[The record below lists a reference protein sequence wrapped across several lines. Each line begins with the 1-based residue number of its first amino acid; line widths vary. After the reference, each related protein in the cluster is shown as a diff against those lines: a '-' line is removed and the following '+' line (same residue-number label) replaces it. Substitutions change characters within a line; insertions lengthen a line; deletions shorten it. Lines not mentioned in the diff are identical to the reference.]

1 MAASKSGFMKDAL
14 ILFAITLV
22 SGLCL
27 GVVYD
32 VTKAPIEA
40 ATIAANNATYKQVL
54 PEAESFDD
62 VEGSTEKIAETADE
76 IANLGFGGVAIESV
90 LEAKDASGEV
100 VGHVINSLS
109 NDSYGGAVKLS
120 IGFDADTRSFGS
132 KADTLYNA
140 RRAGK
145 SVSFP
150 RVSPDGKF
158 LMFTLSAYGNFSIWH
173 KDADLYLAHL
183 HTNQIRPLSALNSND
198 VESYH
203 SWSSNSRWV
212 VFSSRRTDGLYT
224 RPFIAYIDEK
234 GKAHKPFLLPQKE
247 KDHYTF
253 LMKSYNIPE
262 FISGK
267 VNTSAYDISRT
278 ARKEKG
284 TDVVYSLQ

>member
-62 VEGSTEKIAETADE
+62 VKGSTEKIAETADE

-120 IGFDADTRSFGS
+120 IGFDADGTITGVGIRETSDTPGLGLKAKDDDYRNQYVGKNCESLSVTKSGS
-132 KADTLYNA
+132 ASDT
-140 RRAGK
+140 
-145 SVSFP
+145 
-150 RVSPDGKF
+150 
-158 LMFTLSAYGNFSIWH
+158 
-173 KDADLYLAHL
+173 
-183 HTNQIRPLSALNSND
+183 
-198 VESYH
+198 
-203 SWSSNSRWV
+203 
-212 VFSSRRTDGLYT
+212 
-224 RPFIAYIDEK
+224 
-234 GKAHKPFLLPQKE
+234 
-247 KDHYTF
+247 
-253 LMKSYNIPE
+253 
-262 FISGK
+262 
-267 VNTSAYDISRT
+267 
-278 ARKEKG
+278 
-284 TDVVYSLQ
+284 

>member
-14 ILFAITLV
+14 ILCAITLV

-90 LEAKDASGEV
+90 LEAKDASGAV

-120 IGFDADTRSFGS
+120 IGFDADGAITGVGIRETSDTPGLGLKAKDDDYRNQYVGKNCESLKSGS
-132 KADTLYNA
+132 ASDTEINA
-140 RRAGK
+140 
-145 SVSFP
+145 
-150 RVSPDGKF
+150 
-158 LMFTLSAYGNFSIWH
+158 
-173 KDADLYLAHL
+173 
-183 HTNQIRPLSALNSND
+183 
-198 VESYH
+198 
-203 SWSSNSRWV
+203 
-212 VFSSRRTDGLYT
+212 
-224 RPFIAYIDEK
+224 
-234 GKAHKPFLLPQKE
+234 
-247 KDHYTF
+247 
-253 LMKSYNIPE
+253 
-262 FISGK
+262 ISGATITSNATTNA
-267 VNTSAYDISRT
+267 VNAALY
-278 ARKEKG
+278 
-284 TDVVYSLQ
+284 YLHNCLN

>member
-120 IGFDADTRSFGS
+120 IGFKPRPGVSLVSRIPTPVIVPSAS
-132 KADTLYNA
+132 K
-140 RRAGK
+140 
-145 SVSFP
+145 P
-150 RVSPDGKF
+150 
-158 LMFTLSAYGNFSIWH
+158 M
-173 KDADLYLAHL
+173 
-183 HTNQIRPLSALNSND
+183 
-198 VESYH
+198 ES
-203 SWSSNSRWV
+203 
-212 VFSSRRTDGLYT
+212 L
-224 RPFIAYIDEK
+224 
-234 GKAHKPFLLPQKE
+234 
-247 KDHYTF
+247 
-253 LMKSYNIPE
+253 
-262 FISGK
+262 
-267 VNTSAYDISRT
+267 T
-278 ARKEKG
+278 APP
-284 TDVVYSLQ
+284 

>member
-120 IGFDADTRSFGS
+120 IGFDADGTITGVGIRETSDTPGLGL
-132 KADTLYNA
+132 KAKDDDCPIRFRMDYSSSS
-140 RRAGK
+140 AGA
-145 SVSFP
+145 SASGAS
-150 RVSPDGKF
+150 RVS
-158 LMFTLSAYGNFSIWH
+158 LMLKLI
-173 KDADLYLAHL
+173 LL
-183 HTNQIRPLSALNSND
+183 
-198 VESYH
+198 
-203 SWSSNSRWV
+203 
-212 VFSSRRTDGLYT
+212 FSS
-224 RPFIAYIDEK
+224 
-234 GKAHKPFLLPQKE
+234 
-247 KDHYTF
+247 
-253 LMKSYNIPE
+253 S
-262 FISGK
+262 
-267 VNTSAYDISRT
+267 ISRILALT
-278 ARKEKG
+278 I
-284 TDVVYSLQ
+284 

>member
-62 VEGSTEKIAETADE
+62 VKGSTEKIAETADE

-109 NDSYGGAVKLS
+109 NDSYGGAVKLTGVGIRETS
-120 IGFDADTRSFGS
+120 DTPGLGLKAKDDDYRNQYVGKNCESLSVTKSGS
-132 KADTLYNA
+132 ASDTEINA
-140 RRAGK
+140 
-145 SVSFP
+145 
-150 RVSPDGKF
+150 
-158 LMFTLSAYGNFSIWH
+158 
-173 KDADLYLAHL
+173 
-183 HTNQIRPLSALNSND
+183 
-198 VESYH
+198 
-203 SWSSNSRWV
+203 
-212 VFSSRRTDGLYT
+212 
-224 RPFIAYIDEK
+224 
-234 GKAHKPFLLPQKE
+234 
-247 KDHYTF
+247 
-253 LMKSYNIPE
+253 
-262 FISGK
+262 ISGATITSNATTNA
-267 VNTSAYDISRT
+267 VNAALY
-278 ARKEKG
+278 
-284 TDVVYSLQ
+284 YLHNCLN

>member
-120 IGFDADTRSFGS
+120 IGFDADGTISGATIRHQRSRHGTFHNS
-132 KADTLYNA
+132 RTD
-140 RRAGK
+140 
-145 SVSFP
+145 VFQP
-150 RVSPDGKF
+150 
-158 LMFTLSAYGNFSIWH
+158 
-173 KDADLYLAHL
+173 ADL
-183 HTNQIRPLSALNSND
+183 
-198 VESYH
+198 
-203 SWSSNSRWV
+203 
-212 VFSSRRTDGLYT
+212 
-224 RPFIAYIDEK
+224 
-234 GKAHKPFLLPQKE
+234 
-247 KDHYTF
+247 
-253 LMKSYNIPE
+253 
-262 FISGK
+262 
-267 VNTSAYDISRT
+267 RT
-278 ARKEKG
+278 A
-284 TDVVYSLQ
+284 